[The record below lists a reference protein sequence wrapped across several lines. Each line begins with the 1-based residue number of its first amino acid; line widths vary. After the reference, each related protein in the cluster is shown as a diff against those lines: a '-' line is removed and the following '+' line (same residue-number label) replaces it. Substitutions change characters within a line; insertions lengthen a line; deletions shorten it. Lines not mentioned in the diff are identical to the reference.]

1 MALSHLS
8 RKHQLCVRTQDEQEG
23 KEVISELIRSQYQTQ
38 CSHKAYKKLTF
49 YIIYVCKDRRH
60 KTMVSNA
67 VTEQCSLSFIL
78 SSPSLVV
85 MKMVIFNDQGKDG
98 SVLSLTTIMIHILE
112 EFLSDTF
119 ERLNLFTKMRKSF
132 KKCEKKADI

>member
-1 MALSHLS
+1 
-8 RKHQLCVRTQDEQEG
+8 
-23 KEVISELIRSQYQTQ
+23 
-38 CSHKAYKKLTF
+38 
-49 YIIYVCKDRRH
+49 
-60 KTMVSNA
+60 MVSNA

-85 MKMVIFNDQGKDG
+85 KKMVIFNDQGKDG

-132 KKCEKKADI
+132 KKCEKKEDI

>member
-1 MALSHLS
+1 
-8 RKHQLCVRTQDEQEG
+8 
-23 KEVISELIRSQYQTQ
+23 
-38 CSHKAYKKLTF
+38 
-49 YIIYVCKDRRH
+49 
-60 KTMVSNA
+60 MVSNA

-85 MKMVIFNDQGKDG
+85 KKMVIFNDQGKDG

-132 KKCEKKADI
+132 KKCEKKADR